1 VLMPYPFKLSKSIF
15 DKAFDKEASQYYGL
29 SIQCSLDGFSF
40 CIIDPQSKK
49 YLGLVNYDLQ
59 HIIGY
64 QMLSQAIDEL
74 IRNDEL
80 LKRPYESNRIIFETH
95 KSTLVPHAFFDPDNL
110 TSYVKLH
117 HQIDHDEV
125 VRSDN
130 LPVLEAGN
138 VWLIPD
144 NIRKVLGTRFPMAAV
159 HNHASVLIES
169 LLALSKNRDEG
180 NAVFVYVRR
189 NMFDIVVL
197 NGNKLLFYNSFR
209 YAAKEDFVYFLIYVL
224 EQLELNP
231 EMVKLTFL
239 GEILR
244 LSSIYDVAHKYVRH
258 VGFGTRP
265 LDFKYSYVF
274 DDIPEHFYFNLLN
287 HFRCEL

>member
-1 VLMPYPFKLSKSIF
+1 VLMPYRIKLSKSIF

-29 SIQCSLDGFSF
+29 SIQTSLDGFSF

-59 HIIGY
+59 HIIGS

-80 LKRPYESNRIIFETH
+80 LKLPYESIRIIFETH

-110 TSYVKLH
+110 TTHLKLH
-117 HQIDHDEV
+117 HQIDHDEI

-130 LPVLEAGN
+130 LPVLEARN
-138 VWLIPD
+138 VWLIPE
-144 NIRKVLGTRFPMAAV
+144 NVCKVLKIRFPVAAV

-180 NAVFVYVRR
+180 NTVFVYVRK

-209 YAAKEDFVYFLIYVL
+209 YAAKEDFIYFLIYVL

-231 EMVKLTFL
+231 EMVQLTFL

-265 LDFKYSYVF
+265 VNFKFSYVF

-287 HFRCEL
+287 HFQCEL

>member
-1 VLMPYPFKLSKSIF
+1 MPYRVKLSKSIF

-40 CIIDPQSKK
+40 CIIDPQSNR
-49 YLGLVNYDLQ
+49 YLGIVAYEFQYATGL
-59 HIIGY
+59 H
-64 QMLSQAIDEL
+64 MLSQALDEL
-74 IRNDEL
+74 IRDDEL
-80 LKRPYESNRIIFETH
+80 LRLPYESVRIIFETH
-95 KSTLVPHAFFDPDNL
+95 KSTLVPHAFFDPENL
-110 TSYVKLH
+110 TSHLKLH
-117 HQIDHDEV
+117 HQIDHDEI

-130 LPVLEAGN
+130 LPMLEARN
-138 VWLIPD
+138 IWLIPESV
-144 NIRKVLGTRFPMAAV
+144 RKVLGVYFPMAAV

-180 NAVFVYVRR
+180 NAVFVYVRK

-197 NGNKLLFYNSFR
+197 NGNKLLFFNSFR
-209 YAAKEDFVYFLIYVL
+209 YQAKEDFIYFLIYVL

-231 EMVKLTFL
+231 EMVRLTFL

-258 VGFGTRP
+258 VGFGKRP
-265 LDFKYSYVF
+265 EDFKFSYVF